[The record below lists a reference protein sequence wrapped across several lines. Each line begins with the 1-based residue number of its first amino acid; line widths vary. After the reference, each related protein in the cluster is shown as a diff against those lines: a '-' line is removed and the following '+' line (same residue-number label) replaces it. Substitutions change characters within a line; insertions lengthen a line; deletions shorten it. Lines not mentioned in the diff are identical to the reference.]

1 MNVQDF
7 TCSITVNVTAA
18 EAFDAITKVSEW
30 WAKHVEGSTKSEGGS
45 FTTRFGETFG
55 VFKITEAI
63 AGQKITWQVV
73 DCYLPIFKNVRD
85 WDGTNIT
92 WEISAAGEAS
102 QITFTHIGLVPGK
115 ECYNDCCD
123 GWSFYVKESLYK
135 LITEGQGL
143 PGTGIRAT
151 ISNGDRV
158 YKGTLFFKNDPLPD
172 FPGDFVLIDVKELNG
187 EHVVAAN
194 SARLLDR
201 AAFSPEQIAGNYY
214 MMVEDLPL
222 FAGIS
227 PLDDILDKIK
237 TI

>member
-1 MNVQDF
+1 MNGQDF
-7 TCSITVNVTAA
+7 TCSIAVNVTAA
-18 EAFDAITKVSEW
+18 KAFEAITKVSAW
-30 WAKHVEGSTKSEGGS
+30 WAKHVEGNTKDEGGI

-63 AGQKITWQVV
+63 PGKKITWQVV
-73 DCYLPIFKNVRD
+73 DCYLPIFKNVHD
-85 WDGTNIT
+85 WNGTNIT
-92 WEISAAGEAS
+92 WEISAAGDTS
-102 QITFTHIGLVPGK
+102 NITFTHVGLVPGK
-115 ECYNDCCD
+115 ECYNDCCG
-123 GWSFYVKESLYK
+123 GWSFYVKGSLYK

-151 ISNGDRV
+151 ISNGDRI

-194 SARLLDR
+194 GARLLDR
-201 AAFSPEQIAGNYY
+201 TTFSPEQITGNYY

-227 PLDDILDKIK
+227 PLDDILDTIK